1 MHFPLVKIVKN
12 KVASQKAAIC
22 LSIRLDGQIR
32 MLALLAASLLII
44 HILLTTVHLKRY
56 VFEFISPVVSME
68 IRRR

>member
-1 MHFPLVKIVKN
+1 
-12 KVASQKAAIC
+12 
-22 LSIRLDGQIR
+22 